1 MSLIT
6 RLLTAS
12 SPLRLRALETMS
24 RVSYKLQI
32 NKNTPYRVM

>member
-12 SPLRLRALETMS
+12 SPLRLRAMETMS
-24 RVSYKLQI
+24 RVSYNFKI
-32 NKNTPYRVM
+32 NRETPCRVM